1 MKKIEEIKKKL
12 IELKPFLKEKYKIKE
27 IGIFGSYIKGKQ
39 KKKSDLDILIDFEDD
54 AEIGL
59 IEFVRIENYLSDK
72 LGVKV
77 DLVMKKTLKPYIGK
91 IILEEVV
98 YLWKIKEK

>member
-1 MKKIEEIKKKL
+1 MKKFEEIKKKL

-39 KKKSDLDILIDFEDD
+39 REESDLDILIDFEDD
-54 AEIGL
+54 VEIGL
-59 IEFVRIENYLSDK
+59 IEFIRLENYLSDI

-77 DLVMKKTLKPYIGK
+77 DLVLKKTLKPYIGK
-91 IILEEVV
+91 IILKEIV
-98 YLWKIKEK
+98 YL

>member
-1 MKKIEEIKKKL
+1 MKKIKEIKKKL

-39 KKKSDLDILIDFEDD
+39 KKESDLDILIDFEDD
-54 AEIGL
+54 VEIGL
-59 IEFVRIENYLSDK
+59 IEFIRLENYLSDK
-72 LGVKV
+72 LGIKV

>member
-1 MKKIEEIKKKL
+1 MKKIKEIKKKL

-39 KKKSDLDILIDFEDD
+39 KKESDLDILIDFEDD
-54 AEIGL
+54 VEIGL
-59 IEFVRIENYLSDK
+59 IEFIRLENYLSDK
-72 LGVKV
+72 LGIKV

-98 YLWKIKEK
+98 YL

>member
-98 YLWKIKEK
+98 YL